1 MGKWH
6 PTDEANSVLSIA
18 SYLGLGSAEAKW
30 PPRNPPGEV
39 TADPPT
45 PFTRLQ
51 FWTDLLKIYIVCV
64 SYSHFKDSQ
73 LEVQA
78 NRNHLSVIGFESVLE
93 CVLKFQICQM
103 FWNVLQILIWLTHV
117 CEIYLILNSLHSFMK
132 KT

>member
-64 SYSHFKDSQ
+64 SYSHFKKQSAGSTGQ
-73 LEVQA
+73 PVKL
-78 NRNHLSVIGFESVLE
+78 NHLSVIGFENVLE
-93 CVLKFQICQM
+93 CVSKFQICQM
-103 FWNVLQILIWLTHV
+103 FWNVLKILVWLTHV
-117 CEIYLILNSLHSFMK
+117 
-132 KT
+132 

>member
-1 MGKWH
+1 MWGVISRVGKWH

-64 SYSHFKDSQ
+64 SYSHFKNSQ
-73 LEVQA
+73 LEVQV
-78 NRNHLSVIGFESVLE
+78 NL
-93 CVLKFQICQM
+93 
-103 FWNVLQILIWLTHV
+103 
-117 CEIYLILNSLHSFMK
+117 
-132 KT
+132 